1 MMPTRGNQGSNHGL
15 GAMVVSLDFE
25 LYWGMRHLPWVKDYL
40 PNLVG
45 ARRAIPAIL
54 DLFKEYGI
62 HATWATVGFL
72 FFDRTSQLLG
82 AAPTCRPHYKDSRL
96 SAYDDLPSPTECE
109 SSDSI
114 FFAPSLIRRI
124 AETPNQEIATHSF
137 SHYYCLEDGA
147 DVASFK
153 ADLDAALS
161 TARTSNLA
169 IKSLVF
175 PNNEERRDFLVEC
188 AEAGIVAYRAN
199 PSSWLYRAAAH
210 ADQTVVRRIGRLL
223 DAYLPLSGDN
233 CENWPLA
240 GDVPA
245 SIPASRYLRP
255 YSRPLRLFE
264 PIRLR
269 RIKKGLTA
277 AAKKAQLYHLWWHP
291 HNFGHDLAE
300 NCRGLRQILDHYR
313 ILRGI
318 YGMESLNMAEVADRC
333 LGLAYAVRHV

>member
-1 MMPTRGNQGSNHGL
+1 
-15 GAMVVSLDFE
+15 MVVSLDFE
-25 LYWGMRHLPWVKDYL
+25 LYWGMRHLPWVKDYV

-45 ARRAIPAIL
+45 ARAAVPAIL

-72 FFDRTSQLLG
+72 FFEQTSQLLS
-82 AAPTCRPHYKDSRL
+82 AVPASRPRYKDPRL
-96 SAYDDLPSPTECE
+96 SAYDDLPSLTERE

-114 FFAPSLIRRI
+114 FFAPGLIRQI

-137 SHYYCLEDGA
+137 SHYYCLEEGA

-153 ADLDAALS
+153 ADLEAALS
-161 TARTSNLA
+161 TARASNLA

-188 AEAGIVAYRAN
+188 GEAGIVAYRAN
-199 PSSWLYRAAAH
+199 PSSWLYRAASH
-210 ADQTVVRRIGRLL
+210 GEQTVVRRIGRLL
-223 DAYLPLSGDN
+223 DAYVPLSGDN
-233 CENWPLA
+233 CGNWPMA
-240 GDVPA
+240 GDDLPA

-255 YSRPLRLFE
+255 YSRLLRLFE
-264 PIRLR
+264 PIRLQ

-277 AAKKAQLYHLWWHP
+277 AARKAQLYHLWWHP
-291 HNFGHDLAE
+291 HNFGRDLAE

-313 ILRGI
+313 ILHRI
-318 YGMESLNMAEVADRC
+318 YGMESLNMAEVAGRC
-333 LGLAYAVRHV
+333 LGLAYPGRHV